1 MVDISIIIPVFNEEK
16 TVIDLLKK
24 VNKQK
29 SGDYFLEIIVINDG
43 SSDDSKKL
51 LTNNKDL
58 YSKFINLEKNLGKGG
73 AVIEGLKVARGEFI
87 LFQDADLEYNPEDY
101 KKFIAHL
108 LKNNLNL
115 KAFNLCAHEAGATED
130 EKVKFTETLAE
141 TKEDPNSL
149 TYTIKLN
156 DAALDIIRSYSI

>member
-1 MVDISIIIPVFNEEK
+1 MSLEE
-16 TVIDLLKK
+16 IRKK
-24 VNKQK
+24 VIFHNSVDVWIAACK
-29 SGDYFLEIIVINDG
+29 
-43 SSDDSKKL
+43 
-51 LTNNKDL
+51 
-58 YSKFINLEKNLGKGG
+58 EKN
-73 AVIEGLKVARGEFI
+73 VPWT
-87 LFQDADLEYNPEDY
+87 NPDNY

-130 EKVKFTETLAE
+130 EKTKFTETLAE

-156 DAALDIIRSYSI
+156 DSALDIIRSYNM